1 MDIASLL
8 ISLASG
14 AVGGNLG
21 GKLFKDISLGP
32 VGNSI
37 AGVLGGGLGGWLLGL
52 VGIGGPDASGVG
64 AILSNILGS
73 AVGGSILMAIVGW
86 VKKAMGKA

>member
-1 MDIASLL
+1 M
-8 ISLASG
+8 
-14 AVGGNLG
+14 G
-21 GKLFKDISLGP
+21 GKPFKDISLGP

-52 VGIGGPDASGVG
+52 IGIGGPDAGGVG
-64 AILSNILGS
+64 AIISNILGS